1 MVEGEDLLGD
11 GVNVAARLEGISEP
25 GGICISERVYEDI
38 RNKPEIVAGITR
50 AYGGFGSRW
59 NSLFFVRP
67 MWYLHPSEPPA
78 MPGGHIEL
86 ESECY

>member
-1 MVEGEDLLGD
+1 MARWMRILTWLDQDVEI
-11 GVNVAARLEGISEP
+11 V
-25 GGICISERVYEDI
+25 I